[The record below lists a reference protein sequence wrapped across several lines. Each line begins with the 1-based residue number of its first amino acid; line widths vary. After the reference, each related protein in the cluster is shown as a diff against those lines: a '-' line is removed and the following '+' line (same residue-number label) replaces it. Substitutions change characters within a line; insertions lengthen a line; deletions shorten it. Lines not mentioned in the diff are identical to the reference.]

1 MKNIIYF
8 ICSIAVLVVLAGM
21 ACLGLS
27 GVIAIDWPDF
37 IYSFAGFYGIF
48 AVLSL
53 ETFLFTL
60 PLIAGIVFSIV
71 NFSSKGYKIIFLVLE
86 IIFLVIIFLYGFGVL
101 PR

>member
-8 ICSIAVLVVLAGM
+8 ICSIAVLIVLAGM

-37 IYSFAGFYGIF
+37 VYAFAQFYVMF
-48 AVLSL
+48 EVLSL
-53 ETFLFTL
+53 ETFIMTL
-60 PLIAGIVFSIV
+60 PLIAGIIFSIV
-71 NFSSKGYKIIFLVLE
+71 NFSSKSYKLIFLILE
-86 IIFLVIIFLYGFGVL
+86 IAFLVIIFLYGFGVL